1 MSLADKS
8 RMDGFEERLNALTSQ
23 NKTPED
29 AGPLERRILQL
40 ENEVRMLKARVSKGR
55 SDQI

>member
-1 MSLADKS
+1 
-8 RMDGFEERLNALTSQ
+8 MDGFEERLNALTNQ

-29 AGPLERRILQL
+29 AGPLERRIIQL

>member
-8 RMDGFEERLNALTSQ
+8 RMDGFEERLNALTNQ

-29 AGPLERRILQL
+29 AGPLERRIIQL

>member
-29 AGPLERRILQL
+29 AGTLERRILQL